1 MKNIDD
7 ATKREREEMEVFEV
21 DRHLEK
27 LQR

>member
-1 MKNIDD
+1 MKDLDD
-7 ATKREREEMEVFEV
+7 SVRREREEMEVHEV